1 MRRSVFRK
9 PSLKASFKAR
19 TTGRAK
25 RAVKRAIIP
34 GYGKKGTGFIK
45 NPKRSMYNA
54 VYHRTSIDT
63 LKPIKNKKRTTQ
75 GQGSQQSSSSCL
87 WWIFWIVILIL
98 CLANIHITLGIL
110 LVCGVVWLLVKL
122 FKKHDKITSSNTVNV
137 DQNDVPNTSKLPT
150 AKPVVHEGNL
160 VAGNKSYNIN
170 PKILPLLYFTDG
182 QLKNIDSEV
191 GEPSAISINFPVAE
205 GQFQKLNYYPSYS
218 ELTPEQRDGFLS
230 WLSTDLSN
238 IPDIG
243 FAFLLLYCL
252 ERHILHDEYLEESL
266 KIISKLQSQINNGS
280 FDYYS
285 STSIGYIFFIHK
297 RLDLLKYVD
306 LNKCDIKLQ
315 ILLSHRLSADQLI
328 ALASKVDFRN
338 QHYIKEY
345 PELFKKALVEDL
357 KRNFGSEYFEYEL
370 SNIQKLKKEPYMF
383 SNYSLRKGNNRPD
396 LLMPDPLSDRKLCHD
411 IYAELQKAHDQV
423 KGFLEIKRAVESK
436 KDKSK
441 KKIAKPKRINSK
453 TGYPMSTDKQ
463 IRNATEQ
470 LKLTRKFLKNNQISS
485 YSSRSSQE
493 KMEDLVWNNSAEKM
507 DSADLEYKK
516 GEWDKAEK
524 LWLTCVAINYRAANR
539 LRIMY
544 QKEHRFND
552 AVQIIDF
559 AVDSPVLRKI
569 NNDSYITDFKKKLE
583 TAEQKSMK
591 HENEDQSKLSEED
604 LKKLNRDSDYW
615 FKKIETADCKIK
627 LNT

>member
-328 ALASKVDFRN
+328 ALATEVDFRN
-338 QHYIKEY
+338 RYYIKEY
-345 PELFKKALVEDL
+345 PELFKKALIESL
-357 KRNFGSEYFEYEL
+357 KREFGSEYFEYEL

-615 FKKIETADCKIK
+615 FKKIETVKFYV
-627 LNT
+627 

>member
-34 GYGKKGTGFIK
+34 GYGKKGIGFIK

-170 PKILPLLYFTDG
+170 PKILPLLYFTDS

-205 GQFQKLNYYPSYS
+205 GQFQKLSYYPSYS
-218 ELTPEQRDGFLS
+218 GLTSEQRNGFLT
-230 WLSTDLSN
+230 WLTTDLSN
-238 IPDIG
+238 VPDIG

-266 KIISKLQSQINNGS
+266 KIISKLQGQISNGS

-285 STSIGYIFFIHK
+285 STSIGYILFIHK

-315 ILLSHRLSADQLI
+315 ILLSHKLSADQLI
-328 ALASKVDFRN
+328 SLATGVDFRN
-338 QHYIKEY
+338 RYYIKEY
-345 PELFKKALVEDL
+345 PELFKKALIESL
-357 KRNFGSEYFEYEL
+357 KREFGSEYFEYEL

-470 LKLTRKFLKNNQISS
+470 LKLTRKFLKNNHISS

-569 NNDSYITDFKKKLE
+569 NNDSYITDFKNKLE

-615 FKKIETADCKIK
+615 FKKIETVKFYV
-627 LNT
+627 

>member
-75 GQGSQQSSSSCL
+75 GQGNQQSSSSCL

-345 PELFKKALVEDL
+345 PELFKKALVENL

-615 FKKIETADCKIK
+615 FKKIETVKFYV
-627 LNT
+627 

>member
-1 MRRSVFRK
+1 MRRRSVFRK

-150 AKPVVHEGNL
+150 AKLVVHEENL

-328 ALASKVDFRN
+328 ALATEVDFRN

-383 SNYSLRKGNNRPD
+383 SNYSLRKDNNQPD

-411 IYAELQKAHDQV
+411 IYVELQKAHDQV

-470 LKLTRKFLKNNQISS
+470 LKLTRKFLKNNQTNP
-485 YSSRSSQE
+485 YKLRNSQE
-493 KMEDLVWNNSAEKM
+493 KIEDLVWNNSAEKM
-507 DSADLEYKK
+507 DNADLEYKK

-559 AVDSPVLRKI
+559 AIDSPVLRKV
-569 NNDSYITDFKKKLE
+569 NNDSYVTDFKKKLE

-604 LKKLNRDSDYW
+604 FEKLNSDSDYW
-615 FKKIETADCKIK
+615 FKKVNNITYS
-627 LNT
+627 

>member
-328 ALASKVDFRN
+328 SLATEVDFRN
-338 QHYIKEY
+338 RYYIKEY
-345 PELFKKALVEDL
+345 PELFKKALIESL
-357 KRNFGSEYFEYEL
+357 KREFGSEYFEYEL

-615 FKKIETADCKIK
+615 FKKIETVKFYV
-627 LNT
+627 

>member
-63 LKPIKNKKRTTQ
+63 LKPIKNKKRTIQ

-137 DQNDVPNTSKLPT
+137 DQKDVPNTSKLPT

-205 GQFQKLNYYPSYS
+205 GQFQKLSYYPSYS
-218 ELTPEQRDGFLS
+218 GLTSEQRNGFLT
-230 WLSTDLSN
+230 WLTTDLSN
-238 IPDIG
+238 VPDIG

-328 ALASKVDFRN
+328 TLASKVDFRN

-357 KRNFGSEYFEYEL
+357 KRNFGSECFEYEL

-569 NNDSYITDFKKKLE
+569 NNDSYITDFKNKLE
-583 TAEQKSMK
+583 TAEQRSMK

-615 FKKIETADCKIK
+615 FKKIETVKFYV
-627 LNT
+627 

>member
-1 MRRSVFRK
+1 MRRRSVFRK

-266 KIISKLQSQINNGS
+266 KIISKLQGQISNGS

-285 STSIGYIFFIHK
+285 STSIGYILFIHK

-345 PELFKKALVEDL
+345 PELFKKALVENL

-615 FKKIETADCKIK
+615 FKKIETVKFYV
-627 LNT
+627 

>member
-1 MRRSVFRK
+1 MRRSAFRK

-34 GYGKKGTGFIK
+34 GYGKKGIGFIK

-137 DQNDVPNTSKLPT
+137 DQKDVPNTSKLPT

-328 ALASKVDFRN
+328 TLASKVDFRN

-357 KRNFGSEYFEYEL
+357 KRNFGSECFEYEL

-470 LKLTRKFLKNNQISS
+470 LKLTRKFLKNNHISS

-569 NNDSYITDFKKKLE
+569 NNDSYITDFKNKLE

-615 FKKIETADCKIK
+615 FKKIETVKFYV
-627 LNT
+627 

>member
-1 MRRSVFRK
+1 MRRRSVFRK

-615 FKKIETADCKIK
+615 FKKIETVKFYV
-627 LNT
+627 

>member
-34 GYGKKGTGFIK
+34 GYGKKGIGFIK

-110 LVCGVVWLLVKL
+110 LVCGVVWLIVRL

-170 PKILPLLYFTDG
+170 PKILPLLYFTDS

-205 GQFQKLNYYPSYS
+205 GQFQKLSYYPSYS
-218 ELTPEQRDGFLS
+218 GLTSEQRNGFLT
-230 WLSTDLSN
+230 WLTTDLSN
-238 IPDIG
+238 VPDIG

-266 KIISKLQSQINNGS
+266 KIISKLQGQISNGS

-285 STSIGYIFFIHK
+285 STSIGYILFIHK

-315 ILLSHRLSADQLI
+315 ILLSHKLSADQLI
-328 ALASKVDFRN
+328 SLATGVDFRN
-338 QHYIKEY
+338 RYYIKEY
-345 PELFKKALVEDL
+345 PELFKKALIESL
-357 KRNFGSEYFEYEL
+357 KREFGSEYFEYEL

-470 LKLTRKFLKNNQISS
+470 LKLTRKFLKNNHISS

-615 FKKIETADCKIK
+615 FKKIETVKFYV
-627 LNT
+627 

>member
-345 PELFKKALVEDL
+345 PELFKKALVENL

-615 FKKIETADCKIK
+615 FKKIETIK
-627 LNT
+627 FYV

>member
-1 MRRSVFRK
+1 MRKRSVFRK

-75 GQGSQQSSSSCL
+75 GQGNQQSSSSCL

-137 DQNDVPNTSKLPT
+137 DQNNVPNTSKLPT

-218 ELTPEQRDGFLS
+218 GLTSEQRNGFLT
-230 WLSTDLSN
+230 WLTTDLSN
-238 IPDIG
+238 VPDIG

-266 KIISKLQSQINNGS
+266 KIISKLQGQINNGS

-357 KRNFGSEYFEYEL
+357 KRNFGSECFEYEL

-615 FKKIETADCKIK
+615 FKKIETVKFYV
-627 LNT
+627 

>member
-218 ELTPEQRDGFLS
+218 ELAPEQRDVFLS

-328 ALASKVDFRN
+328 ALATEVDFRN
-338 QHYIKEY
+338 RYYIKEY
-345 PELFKKALVEDL
+345 PELFKKALIESL
-357 KRNFGSEYFEYEL
+357 KREFGSEYFEYEL

-615 FKKIETADCKIK
+615 FKKIETVKFYV
-627 LNT
+627 

>member
-63 LKPIKNKKRTTQ
+63 LKPIKNKKRTIQ

-357 KRNFGSEYFEYEL
+357 KRNFGSECFEYEL

-615 FKKIETADCKIK
+615 FKKIETVKFYV
-627 LNT
+627 

>member
-137 DQNDVPNTSKLPT
+137 DQNDVPNTSKLPA
-150 AKPVVHEGNL
+150 AKPVVHEENL

-266 KIISKLQSQINNGS
+266 KIISKLQSQVNNGS

-345 PELFKKALVEDL
+345 PELFKKALVENL

-615 FKKIETADCKIK
+615 FKKIETVKFYV
-627 LNT
+627 

>member
-1 MRRSVFRK
+1 MRRRSVFRK

-63 LKPIKNKKRTTQ
+63 LKPIKNKKRTIQ

-218 ELTPEQRDGFLS
+218 ELAPEQRDVFLS

-345 PELFKKALVEDL
+345 PELFKKALVENL

-470 LKLTRKFLKNNQISS
+470 LKLTRKFLKINQISS

-569 NNDSYITDFKKKLE
+569 NSDSYITDFKKKLE

-615 FKKIETADCKIK
+615 FKKIETVKFYV
-627 LNT
+627 

>member
-75 GQGSQQSSSSCL
+75 GQGNQQSSSSCL

-137 DQNDVPNTSKLPT
+137 DQNDVPNTSKLPA
-150 AKPVVHEGNL
+150 AKPVVYEENL

-205 GQFQKLNYYPSYS
+205 GQFQKLSYYPSYS
-218 ELTPEQRDGFLS
+218 GLTSEQRNGFLT
-230 WLSTDLSN
+230 WLTTDLSN
-238 IPDIG
+238 VPDIG

-266 KIISKLQSQINNGS
+266 KIISKLQGQISNGS

-285 STSIGYIFFIHK
+285 STSIGYILFIHK

-315 ILLSHRLSADQLI
+315 ILLSHKLSADQLI
-328 ALASKVDFRN
+328 SLATEVDFRN
-338 QHYIKEY
+338 RYYIKEY
-345 PELFKKALVEDL
+345 PELFKKALIESL
-357 KRNFGSEYFEYEL
+357 KREFGSEYFEYEL

-470 LKLTRKFLKNNQISS
+470 LKLTRKFLKNNHISS

-615 FKKIETADCKIK
+615 FKKIETVKFYV
-627 LNT
+627 

>member
-1 MRRSVFRK
+1 MRRRSVFRK

-357 KRNFGSEYFEYEL
+357 KRNFGSECFEYEL

-411 IYAELQKAHDQV
+411 IYVELQKAHDQV

-615 FKKIETADCKIK
+615 FKKIETVKFYV
-627 LNT
+627 

>member
-1 MRRSVFRK
+1 MRRRSVFRK

-266 KIISKLQSQINNGS
+266 KIISKLQNQINNGS

-345 PELFKKALVEDL
+345 PELFKKALVENL

-615 FKKIETADCKIK
+615 FKKIETVKFYV
-627 LNT
+627 

>member
-1 MRRSVFRK
+1 MRRRSVFRK

-75 GQGSQQSSSSCL
+75 GQGNQQSSSSCL

-137 DQNDVPNTSKLPT
+137 DQNDVPNTSKLPA
-150 AKPVVHEGNL
+150 AKPVVYEENL

-205 GQFQKLNYYPSYS
+205 GQFQKLSYYPSYS
-218 ELTPEQRDGFLS
+218 GLTSEQRNGFLT
-230 WLSTDLSN
+230 WLTTDLSN

-328 ALASKVDFRN
+328 TLASKVDFRN

-357 KRNFGSEYFEYEL
+357 KRNFGSECFEYEL

-470 LKLTRKFLKNNQISS
+470 LKLTRKFLKNNHISS

-615 FKKIETADCKIK
+615 FKKIETVKFYV
-627 LNT
+627 

>member
-1 MRRSVFRK
+1 MRRRSVFRK

-63 LKPIKNKKRTTQ
+63 LKPIKNKKRTIQ

-137 DQNDVPNTSKLPT
+137 DQKDVPNTSKLPT

-328 ALASKVDFRN
+328 TLASKVDFRN

-357 KRNFGSEYFEYEL
+357 KRNFGSECFEYEL

-470 LKLTRKFLKNNQISS
+470 LKLTRKFLKNNHISS

-544 QKEHRFND
+544 QEEHRFND

-615 FKKIETADCKIK
+615 FKKIETVKFYV
-627 LNT
+627 

>member
-1 MRRSVFRK
+1 MRRRSVFRK

-34 GYGKKGTGFIK
+34 EYGKKGTGFIK

-110 LVCGVVWLLVKL
+110 FVCGVVWLLVKL

-266 KIISKLQSQINNGS
+266 KIISKLQSQISNGS

-345 PELFKKALVEDL
+345 PELFKKALVENL
-357 KRNFGSEYFEYEL
+357 KRNFGSEYFKYEL

-411 IYAELQKAHDQV
+411 IYVELQKAHDQV

-441 KKIAKPKRINSK
+441 KRIAKPKRINSK

-463 IRNATEQ
+463 IKNATEQ
-470 LKLTRKFLKNNQISS
+470 LKLTRKFLKINRISS

-559 AVDSPVLRKI
+559 AIDSPVLRKV
-569 NNDSYITDFKKKLE
+569 NNDSYVTDFKKKLE

-604 LKKLNRDSDYW
+604 FEKLNSDSDYW
-615 FKKIETADCKIK
+615 FNKVNNITYS
-627 LNT
+627 

>member
-1 MRRSVFRK
+1 MRKRSVFRK

-266 KIISKLQSQINNGS
+266 KIISKLQGQISNGS

-285 STSIGYIFFIHK
+285 STSIGYILFIHK

-315 ILLSHRLSADQLI
+315 ILLSHKLSADQLI
-328 ALASKVDFRN
+328 SLATEVDFRN
-338 QHYIKEY
+338 RYYIKEY
-345 PELFKKALVEDL
+345 PELFKKALIESL
-357 KRNFGSEYFEYEL
+357 KREFGSEYFEYEL

-615 FKKIETADCKIK
+615 FKKIETIK
-627 LNT
+627 FYV

>member
-75 GQGSQQSSSSCL
+75 GQGNQQSSSSCL

-137 DQNDVPNTSKLPT
+137 DQNDVPNTSKLPA
-150 AKPVVHEGNL
+150 AKPVVYEENL

-205 GQFQKLNYYPSYS
+205 GQFQKLSYYPSYS
-218 ELTPEQRDGFLS
+218 GLTSEQRNGFLT
-230 WLSTDLSN
+230 WLTTDLSN
-238 IPDIG
+238 VPDIG

-266 KIISKLQSQINNGS
+266 KIISKLQGQISNGS

-285 STSIGYIFFIHK
+285 STSIGYILFIHK

-315 ILLSHRLSADQLI
+315 ILLSHKLSADQLI
-328 ALASKVDFRN
+328 SLATEVDFRN
-338 QHYIKEY
+338 RYYIKEY
-345 PELFKKALVEDL
+345 PELFKKALIESL
-357 KRNFGSEYFEYEL
+357 KREFGSEYFEYEL

-383 SNYSLRKGNNRPD
+383 SNYSLRKGNNQPD

-569 NNDSYITDFKKKLE
+569 NSDSYITDFKKKLE

-615 FKKIETADCKIK
+615 FKKIETVKFYV
-627 LNT
+627 

>member
-1 MRRSVFRK
+1 MRRRSVFRK

-150 AKPVVHEGNL
+150 AKPVVHEENL

-218 ELTPEQRDGFLS
+218 ELAPEQRDVFLS

-345 PELFKKALVEDL
+345 PELFKKALVENL

-470 LKLTRKFLKNNQISS
+470 LKLTRKFLKINQISS

-569 NNDSYITDFKKKLE
+569 NSDSYITDFKKKLE

-615 FKKIETADCKIK
+615 FKKIETVKFYV
-627 LNT
+627 

>member
-1 MRRSVFRK
+1 MRRRSVFRK

-75 GQGSQQSSSSCL
+75 GQGNQQSSSSCL

-137 DQNDVPNTSKLPT
+137 DQNDVPNTSKLPA
-150 AKPVVHEGNL
+150 AKPVVYEGNL

-345 PELFKKALVEDL
+345 PELFKKALVENL

-615 FKKIETADCKIK
+615 FKKIETVKFYV
-627 LNT
+627 

>member
-75 GQGSQQSSSSCL
+75 GQGNQQSSSSCL

-137 DQNDVPNTSKLPT
+137 DQNDVPNTSKLPA
-150 AKPVVHEGNL
+150 AKPVVYEENL

-205 GQFQKLNYYPSYS
+205 GQFQKLSYYPSYS
-218 ELTPEQRDGFLS
+218 GLTSEQRNGFLT
-230 WLSTDLSN
+230 WLTTDLSN
-238 IPDIG
+238 VPDIG

-266 KIISKLQSQINNGS
+266 KIISKLQGQISNGS

-285 STSIGYIFFIHK
+285 STSIGYILFIHK

-315 ILLSHRLSADQLI
+315 ILLSHKLSADQLI
-328 ALASKVDFRN
+328 SLATEVDFRN
-338 QHYIKEY
+338 RYYIKEY
-345 PELFKKALVEDL
+345 PELFKKALIESL
-357 KRNFGSEYFEYEL
+357 KREFGSEYFEYEL

-383 SNYSLRKGNNRPD
+383 SNYSLRKGNNQPD

-569 NNDSYITDFKKKLE
+569 NSDSYITDFKKKLE

-615 FKKIETADCKIK
+615 FKKIETIK
-627 LNT
+627 FYV

>member
-1 MRRSVFRK
+1 MRRRSVFRK

-122 FKKHDKITSSNTVNV
+122 FKKHDKIASSNTVNV

-238 IPDIG
+238 VPDIG

-285 STSIGYIFFIHK
+285 STSIGYILFIHK

-345 PELFKKALVEDL
+345 PELFKKALVENL

-423 KGFLEIKRAVESK
+423 KRFLEIKRAVESK

-470 LKLTRKFLKNNQISS
+470 LKLTRKFLKINQISS

-615 FKKIETADCKIK
+615 FKKIETVKFYV
-627 LNT
+627 

>member
-1 MRRSVFRK
+1 MRRRSVFRK

-110 LVCGVVWLLVKL
+110 FVCGVVWLLVKL

-137 DQNDVPNTSKLPT
+137 DQNDMPNTSKLPT

-328 ALASKVDFRN
+328 ALATEVDFRKRY
-338 QHYIKEY
+338 YIKEY
-345 PELFKKALVEDL
+345 PELFKKALIESL
-357 KRNFGSEYFEYEL
+357 KREFGSEYFEYEL

-383 SNYSLRKGNNRPD
+383 SNYSLRKDNNRPD
-396 LLMPDPLSDRKLCHD
+396 LLMPDPLSDKKLCHD
-411 IYAELQKAHDQV
+411 IYVKLQRAHDQV

-615 FKKIETADCKIK
+615 FKKVNNITYS
-627 LNT
+627 

>member
-1 MRRSVFRK
+1 MRRRSVFRK

-110 LVCGVVWLLVKL
+110 FVCGVVWLLVKL

-315 ILLSHRLSADQLI
+315 ILLSRKLSADQLI
-328 ALASKVDFRN
+328 SLATEVDFRN
-338 QHYIKEY
+338 RYYIKEY
-345 PELFKKALVEDL
+345 PELFKKALIESL
-357 KRNFGSEYFEYEL
+357 KREFGSEYFEYEL

-396 LLMPDPLSDRKLCHD
+396 LLMPDPLSDKKLCHD
-411 IYAELQKAHDQV
+411 IYVKLQRAHDQV

-470 LKLTRKFLKNNQISS
+470 LKLTRKFLKINRISS

-524 LWLTCVAINYRAANR
+524 LWLACVAINYRAANR

-559 AVDSPVLRKI
+559 AIDSPVLRKV
-569 NNDSYITDFKKKLE
+569 NNDSYVTDFKKKLE

-604 LKKLNRDSDYW
+604 FEKLNSDSDYW
-615 FKKIETADCKIK
+615 FKKVNNITYS
-627 LNT
+627 

>member
-1 MRRSVFRK
+1 MRKRSVFRK

-75 GQGSQQSSSSCL
+75 GQGNQQSSSSCL

-137 DQNDVPNTSKLPT
+137 DQNDVPNTSKLPA
-150 AKPVVHEGNL
+150 AKPVVYEENL

-205 GQFQKLNYYPSYS
+205 GQFQKLSYYPSYS
-218 ELTPEQRDGFLS
+218 GLTSEQRNGFLT
-230 WLSTDLSN
+230 WLTTDLSN
-238 IPDIG
+238 VPDIG

-266 KIISKLQSQINNGS
+266 KIISKLQGQISNGS

-285 STSIGYIFFIHK
+285 STSIGYILFIHK

-315 ILLSHRLSADQLI
+315 ILLSHKLSADQLI
-328 ALASKVDFRN
+328 SLATEVDFRN
-338 QHYIKEY
+338 RYYIKEY
-345 PELFKKALVEDL
+345 PELFKKALIESL
-357 KRNFGSEYFEYEL
+357 KREFGSEYFEYEL

-383 SNYSLRKGNNRPD
+383 SNYSLRKGNNQPD

-615 FKKIETADCKIK
+615 FKKIETIK
-627 LNT
+627 FYV

>member
-1 MRRSVFRK
+1 MRRRSVFRK

-315 ILLSHRLSADQLI
+315 ILLSHKLSADQLI
-328 ALASKVDFRN
+328 ALATEVDFRN
-338 QHYIKEY
+338 RYYIKEY
-345 PELFKKALVEDL
+345 PELFKKALIESL
-357 KRNFGSEYFEYEL
+357 KREFGSEYFEYEL

-615 FKKIETADCKIK
+615 FKKIETVKFYV
-627 LNT
+627 

>member
-1 MRRSVFRK
+1 MRRRSVFRK

-137 DQNDVPNTSKLPT
+137 DQKDVPNTSKLPT

-328 ALASKVDFRN
+328 TLASKVDFRN

-357 KRNFGSEYFEYEL
+357 KRNFGSECFEYEL

-470 LKLTRKFLKNNQISS
+470 LKLTRKFLKNNHISS

-569 NNDSYITDFKKKLE
+569 NNDSYITDFKNKLE

-615 FKKIETADCKIK
+615 FKKIETVKFYV
-627 LNT
+627 

>member
-25 RAVKRAIIP
+25 RVVKRAIIP

-75 GQGSQQSSSSCL
+75 GQGNQQSSSSCL

-98 CLANIHITLGIL
+98 CLANIHIALGIL

-137 DQNDVPNTSKLPT
+137 DQKDVPNTSKLPT

-470 LKLTRKFLKNNQISS
+470 LKLTRKFLKINRISS

-615 FKKIETADCKIK
+615 FKKIETVKFYV
-627 LNT
+627 

>member
-63 LKPIKNKKRTTQ
+63 LKPIKNKKRTIQ

-315 ILLSHRLSADQLI
+315 ILLSHKLSADQLI
-328 ALASKVDFRN
+328 SLATEVDFRN
-338 QHYIKEY
+338 RYYIKEY
-345 PELFKKALVEDL
+345 PELFKKALIESL
-357 KRNFGSEYFEYEL
+357 KREFGSEYFEYEL

-615 FKKIETADCKIK
+615 FKKIETIK
-627 LNT
+627 FYV

>member
-1 MRRSVFRK
+1 MRRRSVFRK

-63 LKPIKNKKRTTQ
+63 LKPIKNKKRTIQ

-137 DQNDVPNTSKLPT
+137 DQKDVPNTSKLPT

-306 LNKCDIKLQ
+306 LNKCDIELQ

-615 FKKIETADCKIK
+615 FKKIETVKFYV
-627 LNT
+627 

>member
-1 MRRSVFRK
+1 MRKRSVFRK

-328 ALASKVDFRN
+328 ALATEVDFRN
-338 QHYIKEY
+338 RYYIKEY
-345 PELFKKALVEDL
+345 PELFKKALIESL
-357 KRNFGSEYFEYEL
+357 KREFGSEYFEYEL

-383 SNYSLRKGNNRPD
+383 SNYSLRKGNNQPD

-615 FKKIETADCKIK
+615 FKKIETIK
-627 LNT
+627 FYV

>member
-63 LKPIKNKKRTTQ
+63 LKPIKNKKRTIQ

-315 ILLSHRLSADQLI
+315 ILLSHKLSADQLI
-328 ALASKVDFRN
+328 SLATEVDFRN
-338 QHYIKEY
+338 RYYIKEY
-345 PELFKKALVEDL
+345 PELFKKALIESL
-357 KRNFGSEYFEYEL
+357 KREFGSEYFEYEL

-604 LKKLNRDSDYW
+604 LKNLNRDSDYW
-615 FKKIETADCKIK
+615 FKKIETVKFYV
-627 LNT
+627 

>member
-75 GQGSQQSSSSCL
+75 GQGNQQSSSSCL

-110 LVCGVVWLLVKL
+110 FVCGVVWLLVKL

-137 DQNDVPNTSKLPT
+137 DQNDMPNTSKLPT

-238 IPDIG
+238 VPDIG

-285 STSIGYIFFIHK
+285 STSIGYILFIHK

-328 ALASKVDFRN
+328 SLATEVDFRN
-338 QHYIKEY
+338 RYYIKEY
-345 PELFKKALVEDL
+345 PELFKKALIESL
-357 KRNFGSEYFEYEL
+357 KREFGSEYFEYEL

-383 SNYSLRKGNNRPD
+383 SNYSLRKDNNRPD

-559 AVDSPVLRKI
+559 AIDSPVLRKV
-569 NNDSYITDFKKKLE
+569 NNDSYVTDFKKKLE

-591 HENEDQSKLSEED
+591 HENEDQSKLSKED
-604 LKKLNRDSDYW
+604 FEKLNSDSDYW
-615 FKKIETADCKIK
+615 FKKVNNITYS
-627 LNT
+627 

>member
-63 LKPIKNKKRTTQ
+63 LKPIKNKKRTIQ

-137 DQNDVPNTSKLPT
+137 DQKDVPNTSKLPT

-315 ILLSHRLSADQLI
+315 ILLSHKLSADQLI
-328 ALASKVDFRN
+328 SLATEVDFRN
-338 QHYIKEY
+338 RYYIKEY
-345 PELFKKALVEDL
+345 PELFKKALIESL
-357 KRNFGSEYFEYEL
+357 KREFGSEYFEYEL

-559 AVDSPVLRKI
+559 AVDSLVLRKI
-569 NNDSYITDFKKKLE
+569 NNDSYITDFKNKLE

-615 FKKIETADCKIK
+615 FKKIETVKFYV
-627 LNT
+627 